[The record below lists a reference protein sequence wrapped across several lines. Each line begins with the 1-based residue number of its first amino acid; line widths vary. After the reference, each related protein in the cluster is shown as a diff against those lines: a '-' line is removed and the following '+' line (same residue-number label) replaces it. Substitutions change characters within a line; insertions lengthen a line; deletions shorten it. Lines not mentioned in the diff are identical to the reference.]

1 VSKPIFEA
9 VDNLATGGITVMA
22 LNALDFVIPGEWQNL
37 VGFDNTIKAV
47 TESDDPEY
55 IQAIGERAVAL
66 YNDKSQGYQTAM
78 WLYNTVDA
86 GSSALGAAAMASK
99 VGGSIPLLGF
109 LNNITPKAETS
120 QTIDLGVKLVAEIVA
135 YCQIN
140 GIPGD
145 SIGDFLAALAD
156 TYSKESLMRMSALI
170 CFDGLVPLGP
180 DFIIKAFD
188 GLTGMGPD
196 ELAGNKTF
204 QGIKDV
210 IPGGDTGG
218 QLSFINQS
226 FDSVR
231 GWMSEFV
238 ESRGLSPE
246 MVVGNLRN
254 FIEVTD
260 DKLDYL
266 GAFIDMST
274 NYYSHTGTQTLARRL
289 IERAVAE
296 M

>member
-1 VSKPIFEA
+1 MSKPIFEA

-22 LNALDFVIPGEWQNL
+22 LNSLDFVIPGQWQNI
-37 VGFDNTIKAV
+37 VGFENTITAV
-47 TESDDPEY
+47 TGTDDPEY

-78 WLYNTVDA
+78 WLYETVDA

-99 VGGSIPLLGF
+99 VGESIPLLGF
-109 LNNITPKAETS
+109 LNNLTPKAETA

-135 YCQIN
+135 FCQIN

-145 SIGDFLAALAD
+145 SVGDFLAALAD
-156 TYSKESLMRMSALI
+156 YGGESLMRMAALI

-180 DFIIKAFD
+180 DFIIKAID
-188 GLTGMGPD
+188 GLSGMGPAQL
-196 ELAGNKTF
+196 EGNKTF
-204 QGIKDV
+204 QGIRDV
-210 IPGGDTGG
+210 IPGGDSGG
-218 QLSFINQS
+218 QLGFINQS
-226 FDSVR
+226 MDSVR
-231 GWMSEFV
+231 GWMSDFV

-246 MVVGNLRN
+246 MVVGNLRG
-254 FIEVTD
+254 FVEVAD

-266 GAFIDMST
+266 GAFIDVST

-289 IERAVAE
+289 IERAAAE

>member
-180 DFIIKAFD
+180 DFIMKAFD

>member
-22 LNALDFVIPGEWQNL
+22 LNALDFVIPGQWQNI
-37 VGFDNTIKAV
+37 VGFDNTITVV
-47 TESDDPEY
+47 TGTDDPEY

-86 GSSALGAAAMASK
+86 GSSALGTAAMASK

-109 LNNITPKAETS
+109 LNNITPKAETA

-135 YCQIN
+135 FCQIN

-145 SIGDFLAALAD
+145 SVGDFLAALAD
-156 TYSKESLMRMSALI
+156 YGGESLMRMAALV

-180 DFIIKAFD
+180 DFILKAFD
-188 GLTGMGPD
+188 SLTGMGPD
-196 ELAGNKTF
+196 ELEGNKTF

-210 IPGGDTGG
+210 IPGGDSGG
-218 QLSFINQS
+218 QLGFINQS

-289 IERAVAE
+289 IERAAAE

>member
-1 VSKPIFEA
+1 VSKPIFEL
-9 VDNLATGGITVMA
+9 VDELPTGGLTVMA
-22 LNALDFVIPGEWQNL
+22 LNSLDFVIPGQWQNL
-37 VGFDNTIKAV
+37 VGFTNTIKAV
-47 TESDDPEY
+47 SGTDDEAY

-99 VGGSIPLLGF
+99 VGSSIPLLGF
-109 LNNITPKAETS
+109 LNNITPKAETA

-135 YCQIN
+135 FCQIN

-156 TYSKESLMRMSALI
+156 YGGESLMRMAALV
-170 CFDGLVPLGP
+170 CFDGLIPLGP
-180 DFIIKAFD
+180 DFVEMTMNN
-188 GLTGMGPD
+188 LTGMSPND
-196 ELAGNKTF
+196 LEGNKTF
-204 QGIKDV
+204 QGIKDS
-210 IPGGDTGG
+210 IPGGDSSS
-218 QLSFINQS
+218 QLGFINQS

-231 GWMSEFV
+231 GWMSGFV
-238 ESRGLSPE
+238 TDRGLSPE
-246 MVVGNLRN
+246 AIVGNLRN
-254 FIEVTD
+254 FIEVSD

-266 GAFIDMST
+266 AAFIDMST

-289 IERAVAE
+289 IERAAGE
-296 M
+296 I

>member
-1 VSKPIFEA
+1 VSKPIFEL
-9 VDNLATGGITVMA
+9 VDELPTGGLTVMA
-22 LNALDFVIPGEWQNL
+22 LNSLDFVIPGQWQNL
-37 VGFDNTIKAV
+37 VGFTNTIKAV
-47 TESDDPEY
+47 SGTDDEAY

-99 VGGSIPLLGF
+99 VGSSIPLLGF
-109 LNNITPKAETS
+109 LNNITPKAETA

-135 YCQIN
+135 FCQIN

-156 TYSKESLMRMSALI
+156 YGGESLMRMAALV
-170 CFDGLVPLGP
+170 CFDGLIPLGP
-180 DFIIKAFD
+180 DFVEMTMNN
-188 GLTGMGPD
+188 LTGMSPND
-196 ELAGNKTF
+196 LEGNKTF
-204 QGIKDV
+204 QGIKDS
-210 IPGGDTGG
+210 IPGGDSSS
-218 QLSFINQS
+218 QLGFINQS

-231 GWMSEFV
+231 GWMSGFV
-238 ESRGLSPE
+238 TDRGLSPE
-246 MVVGNLRN
+246 VVVGNLRN
-254 FIEVTD
+254 FIEVSD

-266 GAFIDMST
+266 AAFIDMST

-289 IERAVAE
+289 IERAAGE
-296 M
+296 I

>member
-1 VSKPIFEA
+1 VSKPIFEL
-9 VDNLATGGITVMA
+9 VDELPTGGLTVMA
-22 LNALDFVIPGEWQNL
+22 LNSLDFVIPGQWQNL
-37 VGFDNTIKAV
+37 VGFTNTIKAV
-47 TESDDPEY
+47 SGTDDEAY

-99 VGGSIPLLGF
+99 VGSSIPLLGF
-109 LNNITPKAETS
+109 LNNITPKAETA

-135 YCQIN
+135 FCQIN

-156 TYSKESLMRMSALI
+156 YGGESLMRMAALV
-170 CFDGLVPLGP
+170 CFDGLIPLGP
-180 DFIIKAFD
+180 DFVEMTMNN
-188 GLTGMGPD
+188 LTGMSPKD
-196 ELAGNKTF
+196 LEGNKTF
-204 QGIKDV
+204 QGIKDS
-210 IPGGDTGG
+210 IPGGDSSS
-218 QLSFINQS
+218 QLGFINQS

-231 GWMSEFV
+231 GWMSGFV
-238 ESRGLSPE
+238 TDRGLSPE
-246 MVVGNLRN
+246 AVVGNLRN
-254 FIEVTD
+254 FIEVSD

-266 GAFIDMST
+266 AAFIDMST

-289 IERAVAE
+289 IERAAGE
-296 M
+296 I

>member
-9 VDNLATGGITVMA
+9 VDQLPTGGLTVMA
-22 LNALDFVIPGEWQNL
+22 LNSLDFLIPGQWQNI
-37 VGFDNTIKAV
+37 VGFDNTIVAV
-47 TESDDPEY
+47 TGTDDQEY

-86 GSSALGAAAMASK
+86 GSSALGAAAMANK

-109 LNNITPKAETS
+109 LGNITPKAETA
-120 QTIDLGVKLVAEIVA
+120 QTIDLSVKLVAEIVA
-135 YCQIN
+135 FCQIN

-145 SIGDFLAALAD
+145 SVGDFLAALAD
-156 TYSKESLMRMSALI
+156 YGGESLMRMAALI

-180 DFIIKAFD
+180 DFLTMVMDK
-188 GLTGMGPD
+188 LTGMGPD
-196 ELAGNKTF
+196 ELEGNKTF
-204 QGIKDV
+204 QGIKDQ
-210 IPGGDTGG
+210 IPGGDSAG
-218 QLSFINQS
+218 QLGFIGQS

-231 GWMSEFV
+231 GWMGDFV
-238 ESRGLSPE
+238 SSRGVSPE
-246 MVVGNLRN
+246 DVIGNLRN

-266 GAFIDMST
+266 AAFLDVST

-289 IERAVAE
+289 IERAAAE
-296 M
+296 I

>member
-9 VDNLATGGITVMA
+9 VDNLPTGGITVMA
-22 LNALDFVIPGEWQNL
+22 LNSLDFVIPGQWQNL
-37 VGFDNTIKAV
+37 VGFENTIKVV
-47 TESDDPEY
+47 TGTDDPEY

-86 GSSALGAAAMASK
+86 GSSALGTAAMASK
-99 VGGSIPLLGF
+99 VGESIPLLGF
-109 LNNITPKAETS
+109 LNKITPKAETA

-135 YCQIN
+135 FCQIN

-145 SIGDFLAALAD
+145 SVGDFLAALAD
-156 TYSKESLMRMSALI
+156 YGGESLMRMAALV
-170 CFDGLVPLGP
+170 CFDGLIPLGP
-180 DFIIKAFD
+180 DFIIKAID
-188 GLTGMGPD
+188 GLSGMGPD
-196 ELAGNKTF
+196 QLAGNKTF

-210 IPGGDTGG
+210 IPGGDAGG
-218 QLSFINQS
+218 QLGFINQS
-226 FDSVR
+226 MDSVR

-246 MVVGNLRN
+246 MVVGSLRN
-254 FIEVTD
+254 FIGVSD

-289 IERAVAE
+289 IERAAAE
-296 M
+296 I

>member
-9 VDNLATGGITVMA
+9 VDQLATGGITVMA
-22 LNALDFVIPGEWQNL
+22 LNSLDFVIPGQWQNI
-37 VGFDNTIKAV
+37 VGFDNTIIAV
-47 TESDDPEY
+47 TGTDDQEY

-78 WLYNTVDA
+78 WLYNTVDT
-86 GSSALGAAAMASK
+86 GSSALGAAAMANK

-109 LNNITPKAETS
+109 LGNITPKAETA
-120 QTIDLGVKLVAEIVA
+120 QTIDLSVKLVAEIVA
-135 YCQIN
+135 FCQIN

-145 SIGDFLAALAD
+145 SVGDFLAALAD
-156 TYSKESLMRMSALI
+156 YGGESLMRMAALI

-180 DFIIKAFD
+180 DFLTMVMDK
-188 GLTGMGPD
+188 LTGMGPD
-196 ELAGNKTF
+196 ELEGNKTF
-204 QGIKDV
+204 QGIKDQ
-210 IPGGDTGG
+210 IPGGDSAG
-218 QLSFINQS
+218 QLGFIGQS

-231 GWMSEFV
+231 GWMSDFV
-238 ESRGLSPE
+238 SSRGVSPE
-246 MVVGNLRN
+246 DVVGNLRN

-266 GAFIDMST
+266 AAFLDMST

-289 IERAVAE
+289 IERAAAE
-296 M
+296 L

>member
-1 VSKPIFEA
+1 VSKPIFEL
-9 VDNLATGGITVMA
+9 VDELPTGGLTVMA
-22 LNALDFVIPGEWQNL
+22 LNSLDFVIPGQWQNL
-37 VGFDNTIKAV
+37 VGFTNTIKAV
-47 TESDDPEY
+47 SGTDDEAY

-99 VGGSIPLLGF
+99 VGSSIPLLGF
-109 LNNITPKAETS
+109 LNNITPKAETA

-135 YCQIN
+135 FCQIN

-156 TYSKESLMRMSALI
+156 YGGESLMRMAALV
-170 CFDGLVPLGP
+170 CFDGLIPLGP
-180 DFIIKAFD
+180 DFVEMTMNN
-188 GLTGMGPD
+188 LTGMSPND
-196 ELAGNKTF
+196 LEGNKTF
-204 QGIKDV
+204 QGIRDS
-210 IPGGDTGG
+210 IPGGDSSS
-218 QLSFINQS
+218 QLGFINQS

-231 GWMSEFV
+231 GWMSGFV
-238 ESRGLSPE
+238 TDRGLSPE
-246 MVVGNLRN
+246 AVVGNLRN
-254 FIEVTD
+254 FIEVSD

-266 GAFIDMST
+266 AAFIDMST

-289 IERAVAE
+289 IERAAGE
-296 M
+296 I

>member
-22 LNALDFVIPGEWQNL
+22 LNSLDFVIPGQWQNI
-37 VGFDNTIKAV
+37 VGFENTIKVV
-47 TESDDPEY
+47 TGTDDPEY

-78 WLYNTVDA
+78 WLYDTVDA
-86 GSSALGAAAMASK
+86 GSSALGVAAMASK
-99 VGGSIPLLGF
+99 VGEGIPLLGF
-109 LNNITPKAETS
+109 LNNITPKAETA

-135 YCQIN
+135 FCQIN

-145 SIGDFLAALAD
+145 SVGDFLAALAD
-156 TYSKESLMRMSALI
+156 YGGESLMRMAALV

-180 DFIIKAFD
+180 DFIIKAID
-188 GLTGMGPD
+188 GLSGMGPD
-196 ELAGNKTF
+196 QLAGNKTF

-210 IPGGDTGG
+210 IPGGDAGG
-218 QLSFINQS
+218 QLGFINQS
-226 FDSVR
+226 MDSVR
-231 GWMSEFV
+231 GWMSDFV

-254 FIEVTD
+254 FVEVAD

-289 IERAVAE
+289 IERAAAE

>member
-1 VSKPIFEA
+1 MGKPIFEA

-22 LNALDFVIPGEWQNL
+22 LNSLDFVIPGQWQNI
-37 VGFDNTIKAV
+37 VGFENTITVV
-47 TESDDPEY
+47 TGTDDAEY

-78 WLYNTVDA
+78 WLYETVDA

-99 VGGSIPLLGF
+99 VGESIPLLGF
-109 LNNITPKAETS
+109 LNNLTPKAETA

-135 YCQIN
+135 FCQIN

-145 SIGDFLAALAD
+145 SVGDFLAALAD
-156 TYSKESLMRMSALI
+156 YGGESLMRMAALI

-180 DFIIKAFD
+180 DFIIKAID
-188 GLTGMGPD
+188 GLSGMGPD
-196 ELAGNKTF
+196 QLEGNKTF
-204 QGIKDV
+204 QGIRDV
-210 IPGGDTGG
+210 IPGGDSGG
-218 QLSFINQS
+218 QLGFINQS
-226 FDSVR
+226 MDSVR
-231 GWMSEFV
+231 GWMSDFV

-246 MVVGNLRN
+246 MVVGNLRG
-254 FIEVTD
+254 FVEVAD

-266 GAFIDMST
+266 GAFIDVST

-289 IERAVAE
+289 IERAAAE

>member
-1 VSKPIFEA
+1 MSKPIFEA

-22 LNALDFVIPGEWQNL
+22 LNSLDFVIPGQWQNT
-37 VGFDNTIKAV
+37 VGFENTIKIV
-47 TESDDPEY
+47 TGTDDPEY

-78 WLYNTVDA
+78 WLYETVDA
-86 GSSALGAAAMASK
+86 GSSALGTAAMASK
-99 VGGSIPLLGF
+99 VGESIPLLGF
-109 LNNITPKAETS
+109 LNKITPKAETA

-140 GIPGD
+140 GLPGN
-145 SIGDFLAALAD
+145 SVGDFLAALMD
-156 TYSKESLMRMSALI
+156 QYSGPSLMRMAALI

-180 DFIIKAFD
+180 DFIIKAID
-188 GLTGMGPD
+188 GLSGMGPD
-196 ELAGNKTF
+196 QLESNKTF

-210 IPGGDTGG
+210 IPGGDSGG
-218 QLSFINQS
+218 QLDFINQS
-226 FDSVR
+226 MDSVR
-231 GWMSEFV
+231 GWMSDFV

-246 MVVGNLRN
+246 AVVGNLRG
-254 FIEVTD
+254 FVEVAD

-274 NYYSHTGTQTLARRL
+274 NYYSHTGTQTLARSL
-289 IERAVAE
+289 IERAAAE

>member
-1 VSKPIFEA
+1 MSKPIFEA
-9 VDNLATGGITVMA
+9 VDNLPTGGITVMA
-22 LNALDFVIPGEWQNL
+22 LNSLDFVIPGQWQNL
-37 VGFDNTIKAV
+37 VGFENTIKVV
-47 TESDDPEY
+47 TGTDDPEY

-66 YNDKSQGYQTAM
+66 YNDKSEGYQTAM

-99 VGGSIPLLGF
+99 VGESIPLLGF
-109 LNNITPKAETS
+109 LNKITPKAETA

-135 YCQIN
+135 FCQIN

-145 SIGDFLAALAD
+145 SVGDFLAALAD
-156 TYSKESLMRMSALI
+156 YGGESLMRMAALV

-180 DFIIKAFD
+180 DFIIKAID
-188 GLTGMGPD
+188 GLSGMGPD
-196 ELAGNKTF
+196 QLEDNKTF

-210 IPGGDTGG
+210 IPGGDSGG
-218 QLSFINQS
+218 QLGFINQS
-226 FDSVR
+226 MDSVR
-231 GWMSEFV
+231 GWMSSFV
-238 ESRGLSPE
+238 EDRGLSPE
-246 MVVGNLRN
+246 MVVSNLRG
-254 FIEVTD
+254 FVEVAD

-289 IERAVAE
+289 IERAAAE

>member
-1 VSKPIFEA
+1 MSKPIFEA

-22 LNALDFVIPGEWQNL
+22 LNALDFVIPGQWQNI
-37 VGFDNTIKAV
+37 VGFDNTIKVV
-47 TESDDPEY
+47 TGTDDPEY

-66 YNDKSQGYQTAM
+66 YNDKSEGYQTAM

-86 GSSALGAAAMASK
+86 GSSALGTAAMASK

-109 LNNITPKAETS
+109 LNNITPKAETA

-135 YCQIN
+135 FCQIN

-145 SIGDFLAALAD
+145 SVGDFLAALAD
-156 TYSKESLMRMSALI
+156 YGGESLMRMAALV

-180 DFIIKAFD
+180 DFILKAFD

-196 ELAGNKTF
+196 ELESNKTF

-210 IPGGDTGG
+210 IPGGDAGG
-218 QLSFINQS
+218 QLGFISQS

-231 GWMSEFV
+231 GWMSDFV

-289 IERAVAE
+289 IERAAAE

>member
-1 VSKPIFEA
+1 MSKPIFEA

-22 LNALDFVIPGEWQNL
+22 LNSLDFVIPGQWQNI
-37 VGFDNTIKAV
+37 VGFENTITAV
-47 TESDDPEY
+47 TGTDDADY

-78 WLYNTVDA
+78 WIYDTVDA

-99 VGGSIPLLGF
+99 VGESIPLLGF
-109 LNNITPKAETS
+109 LNKITPKAETA

-135 YCQIN
+135 FCQIN

-145 SIGDFLAALAD
+145 SVGDFLAALAD
-156 TYSKESLMRMSALI
+156 YGGESLMRMAALV

-180 DFIIKAFD
+180 DFIIKAID
-188 GLTGMGPD
+188 GLSGMGPD
-196 ELAGNKTF
+196 QLEGNKTF

-210 IPGGDTGG
+210 IPGGDSGG
-218 QLSFINQS
+218 QLGFINQS
-226 FDSVR
+226 MDSVR
-231 GWMSEFV
+231 GWMSDFV

-246 MVVGNLRN
+246 MVVSNLRG
-254 FIEVTD
+254 FVEVAD

-289 IERAVAE
+289 IERAAAE